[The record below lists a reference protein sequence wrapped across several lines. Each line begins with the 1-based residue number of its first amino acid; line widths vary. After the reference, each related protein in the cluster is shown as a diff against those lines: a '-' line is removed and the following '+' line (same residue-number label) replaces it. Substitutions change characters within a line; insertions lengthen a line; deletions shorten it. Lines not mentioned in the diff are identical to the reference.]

1 MAGVAFKNSSRA
13 GKKTSAVVARRERH
27 LRAYFKDRNK
37 YSRRYKYMKL
47 ISHPQFLL
55 S

>member
-1 MAGVAFKNSSRA
+1 MAGAAFKNSSRA
-13 GKKTSAVVARRERH
+13 GKKTSAVVALCERH
-27 LRAYFKDRNK
+27 LRAYLKDRK